1 MSLRWAAPLLAL
13 PVLLLPIYNP
23 DLFWHLSAGRW
34 IAANHAVP
42 RVDFLSFTAAG
53 LPWSDFEWLSQ
64 LLFHWTHGAAGL
76 AGLWALKAL
85 LLAACAAVVDG
96 VLRLHG
102 KPALH
107 RAAALALWS
116 AGMIASSDIR
126 PELFSLFLF
135 LALLLEL
142 ERLRLGKITHPFW
155 NAAGLFCLFA
165 LWANLHAGFVFGLFL
180 LACCA
185 AGELLRRRLAAF
197 RDCFGW
203 GVVAFFGTLCNPYG
217 LGPYRV
223 LLEHWLRR
231 AEFQGFIQEWQP
243 TAWGN
248 AFHWPFW
255 VLLGAFLYKVYRARK
270 RELPLGLTLAGLYF
284 GLGAVSHTRLSA
296 YFTCTAVPLLFILAG
311 PPRPAARLGYGAAAA
326 VYAGFLAWTFPNL
339 SWRGAFD
346 DRHVPRRAAAFLD
359 KEYAATSGLRAYN
372 PWEWGGYLGWR
383 LYPWY
388 KVFGDG
394 RYIFHSQ
401 LSASAEAVKDAGRWR
416 DFLEEHGLNAALL
429 HNLDTRFLT
438 RRGYPDGTSRDFARP
453 WYLAFMPRERWALV
467 YWDEKALYF
476 VSRRAVPEK
485 WLAEHE
491 YRWLR
496 PKDDAAFADAL
507 ERGEIPA
514 GALAL
519 ERERHAR
526 EMTLGL

>member
-1 MSLRWAAPLLAL
+1 MSPRWAVLLLAL
-13 PVLLLPIYNP
+13 PVLLIPICNP

-64 LLFHWTHGAAGL
+64 LFFHWVHGLSGF

-85 LLAACAAVVDG
+85 LLAACAAVIDG
-96 VLRLHG
+96 VLRLHEKSG
-102 KPALH
+102 VQ
-107 RAAALALWS
+107 RAAALLLWS
-116 AGMIASSDIR
+116 AGIIASSDIR
-126 PELFSLFLF
+126 PELFSLLLF

-142 ERLRLGKITHPFW
+142 ERLRLGKIAHPFW
-155 NAAGLFCLFA
+155 NASGLFCLFA
-165 LWANLHAGFVFGLFL
+165 LWANLHAGFIFGLLL

-185 AGELLRRRLAAF
+185 AGELLGRGPKAL

-203 GVVAFFGTLCNPYG
+203 GVAAFCGTLCNPYG

-223 LLEHWLRR
+223 LLDHWLRR

-243 TAWGN
+243 TAWVN

-255 VLLGAFLYKVYRARK
+255 VLLGALLYKLFQARK
-270 RELPLGLTLAGLYF
+270 RELPLGLTLASLYF
-284 GLGAVSHTRLSA
+284 GFGAVAHTRLSV
-296 YFTCTAVPLLFILAG
+296 YFACTAVPLLFILAG
-311 PPRPAARLGYGAAAA
+311 PPAARLRYGA
-326 VYAGFLAWTFPNL
+326 VLYAGFLVFTLPSL
-339 SWRGAFD
+339 SWRSTFD
-346 DRHVPRRAAAFLD
+346 DRHVPRRAAAFLG
-359 KEYAATSGLRAYN
+359 KEYAVTSGLRAYN

-394 RYIFHSQ
+394 RYLFHSQ
-401 LSASAEAVKDAGRWR
+401 LTASAEAVKDPGRWK
-416 DFLEEHGLNAALL
+416 DFLEENRLNAALL
-429 HNLDTRFLT
+429 HNLDVRFAT
-438 RRGYPDGTSRDFARP
+438 RRGYRDGTFSDFARP
-453 WYLAFMPRERWALV
+453 WYLAFMPRESWALV

-476 VSRRAVPEK
+476 VSRRAVPKK
-485 WLAEHE
+485 WLEEHE

-507 ERGEIPA
+507 KRGEIP
-514 GALAL
+514 GGELRV
-519 ERERHAR
+519 ERERHAK
-526 EMTLGL
+526 ELAEAL